1 MSQYNIHNLQR
12 TPSKVR
18 IIGDV
23 HQKYDAYFSLTK
35 DCDYSIQIG
44 DMGFDYKPLNVID
57 HNKHKF
63 FSGNHDSL
71 DQYYSSPH
79 VIESTITTGM
89 SRDYGTATHGG
100 LDFFFLRGGFSID
113 WKQRQKSYLMGGAK
127 SYWDN
132 EELSMEEMEM
142 ALWQYQKMKPDVVI
156 THECPRSISQYVGDN
171 KILEM
176 FGYNPQRF
184 TTKTSE
190 LLEMMFQ
197 SHQPKRWY
205 FGHYHNNWASKING
219 TWFTCIDELSYVEL
233 EV

>member
-1 MSQYNIHNLQR
+1 MSTL
-12 TPSKVR
+12 R

-23 HQKYDAYFSLTK
+23 HAKFQDYIALTK
-35 DCDYSIQIG
+35 GCDYSIQVG
-44 DMGFDYKPLNVID
+44 DMGFDYKPLNIID

-89 SRDYGTATHGG
+89 NKDYGTATHGG
-100 LDFFFLRGGFSID
+100 LNFFFLRGGFSID
-113 WKQRQKSYLMGGAK
+113 WKQRQKSFLMGGAK

-197 SHQPKRWY
+197 SHQPKQWY
-205 FGHYHNNWASKING
+205 FGHYHNNWASKINR
-219 TWFTCIDELSYVEL
+219 TWFTCIDELNYVEL

>member
-1 MSQYNIHNLQR
+1 MSTL
-12 TPSKVR
+12 R

-23 HQKYDAYFSLTK
+23 HAKFQDYIALTK
-35 DCDYSIQIG
+35 GCDYSIQVG
-44 DMGFDYKPLNVID
+44 DMGFDYSELRAINQD
-57 HNKHKF
+57 NHKF
-63 FSGNHDSL
+63 IGGNHDNY
-71 DQYYSSPH
+71 DRYYGSPY
-79 VIESTITTGM
+79 VVESTITTGM

>member
-1 MSQYNIHNLQR
+1 MSTL
-12 TPSKVR
+12 R

-23 HQKYDAYFSLTK
+23 HAKFQDYIALTK
-35 DCDYSIQIG
+35 GCDYSIQVG
-44 DMGFDYKPLNVID
+44 DMGFDYSELRAINQD
-57 HNKHKF
+57 NHKF
-63 FSGNHDSL
+63 IGGNHDNY
-71 DQYYSSPH
+71 DMYYGSPY
-79 VIESTITTGM
+79 VVESTM
-89 SRDYGTATHGG
+89 NKDYGTATHGG

-197 SHQPKRWY
+197 SHQPKMHF
-205 FGHYHNNWASKING
+205 FGHYHVAFNKIING
-219 TWFTCIDELSYVEL
+219 TRFICLPELGYFDMEI
-233 EV
+233 

>member
-1 MSQYNIHNLQR
+1 MKL
-12 TPSKVR
+12 R

-23 HQKYDAYFSLTK
+23 HGKFQDYIALTK
-35 DCDYSIQIG
+35 ECDYSIQVG
-44 DMGFDYKPLNVID
+44 DMGFNYSELRVVSKDD
-57 HNKHKF
+57 HKF
-63 FSGNHDSL
+63 IGGNHDNY
-71 DQYYSSPH
+71 DKYYGSPH
-79 VIESTITTGM
+79 ALGSTITIGM
-89 SRDYGTATHGG
+89 GKDFGIATHGG

-205 FGHYHNNWASKING
+205 FGHYHNNWGAEING
-219 TWFTCIDELSYVEL
+219 TQFRCIDELSYVEL

>member
-1 MSQYNIHNLQR
+1 MSTL
-12 TPSKVR
+12 R

-23 HQKYDAYFSLTK
+23 HGKFQDYIALTK
-35 DCDYSIQIG
+35 GCDYSIQVG
-44 DMGFDYKPLNVID
+44 DMGFNYSELRVVSKDD
-57 HNKHKF
+57 HKF
-63 FSGNHDSL
+63 IGGNHDNY
-71 DQYYSSPH
+71 DKYYGSPH
-79 VIESTITTGM
+79 ALGSTITIGM
-89 SRDYGTATHGG
+89 GKDFGIATHGG

-205 FGHYHNNWASKING
+205 FGHYHNNWASEING
-219 TWFTCIDELSYVEL
+219 TQFRCIDELSYVEL

>member
-1 MSQYNIHNLQR
+1 MSTL
-12 TPSKVR
+12 R

-23 HQKYDAYFSLTK
+23 HGKFQDYIALTK
-35 DCDYSIQIG
+35 GCDYSIQVG
-44 DMGFDYKPLNVID
+44 DMGFDYSELRVVSKD
-57 HNKHKF
+57 DHKF
-63 FSGNHDSL
+63 IGGNHDNY
-71 DQYYSSPH
+71 DKYYGSPH
-79 VIESTITTGM
+79 ALGSTITIGM
-89 SRDYGTATHGG
+89 GKDFGIATHGG

-113 WKQRQKSYLMGGAK
+113 WKQRQKSYLMGAAK

-197 SHQPKRWY
+197 SHQPKVHF
-205 FGHYHNNWASKING
+205 FGHYHNNWGAEING
-219 TWFTCIDELSYVEL
+219 TQFRCIDELSYVEL

>member
-12 TPSKVR
+12 TPSKIR

-23 HQKYDAYFSLTK
+23 HQEYDSYFSLTK

-44 DMGFDYKPLNVID
+44 DMGFDYKPLNVLD

-63 FSGNHDSL
+63 FAGNHDSL

-79 VIESTITTGM
+79 VIESTGTTGK
-89 SRDYGTATHGG
+89 SKDFGTATHGG
-100 LDFFFLRGGFSID
+100 LDFFFVRGGFSID
-113 WKQRQKSYLMGGAK
+113 WKQLQMIFLMGGAK

-132 EELSMEEMEM
+132 EELSIEEMEM
-142 ALWQYQKMKPDVVI
+142 ALWQYQKMKPDVMI
-156 THECPRSISQYVGDN
+156 THECPRSISKHVGDN

-176 FGYNPQRF
+176 FGYNPDRF
-184 TTKTSE
+184 TTNTSE

-197 SHQPKRWY
+197 SHQPKQWY
-205 FGHYHNNWASKING
+205 FGHYHNNWGDKING
-219 TWFTCIDELSYVEL
+219 TKFRCIDELSYVEL

>member
-1 MSQYNIHNLQR
+1 MSQYNIHNPCR
-12 TPSKVR
+12 TPNKIR

-23 HQKYDAYFSLTK
+23 HQKYDDYFSLTK

-44 DMGFDYKPLNVID
+44 DMGFDYKPLNVLD
-57 HNKHKF
+57 HNRHKF
-63 FSGNHDSL
+63 FAGNHDSL

-79 VIESTITTGM
+79 VIESTGTTGK
-89 SRDYGTATHGG
+89 SKDFGTATHGG
-100 LDFFFLRGGFSID
+100 LDFFFVRGGFSID
-113 WKQRQKSYLMGGAK
+113 WKQRQKSFLMGGAK

-132 EELSMEEMEM
+132 EELSIEEMEM
-142 ALWQYQKMKPDVVI
+142 ALWQYQKMKPDVMI
-156 THECPRSISQYVGDN
+156 THECPRSISKHVGDN

-176 FGYNPQRF
+176 FGYNPDRF

-197 SHQPKRWY
+197 YHQPKQWF
-205 FGHYHNNWASKING
+205 FGHYHNDWYDEING
-219 TWFTCIDELSYVEL
+219 TQFRCINELSYVKL

>member
-12 TPSKVR
+12 TPSKIR

-23 HQKYDAYFSLTK
+23 HQEYDSYFSLTK

-44 DMGFDYKPLNVID
+44 DMGFDYKPLNVLD

-63 FSGNHDSL
+63 FAGNHDSL

-79 VIESTITTGM
+79 VIESTGTTGK
-89 SRDYGTATHGG
+89 SKDFGTATHGG
-100 LDFFFLRGGFSID
+100 LDFFFVRGGFSID
-113 WKQRQKSYLMGGAK
+113 WKQLQMIFLMGGAK

-132 EELSMEEMEM
+132 EELSIEEMEM
-142 ALWQYQKMKPDVVI
+142 ALWQYQKMKPDVMI
-156 THECPRSISQYVGDN
+156 THECPRSISKHVGDN

-176 FGYNPQRF
+176 FGYNPDRF
-184 TTKTSE
+184 TTNTSE

-197 SHQPKRWY
+197 SHQPKQWY
-205 FGHYHNNWASKING
+205 FGHYHNNWGAEING
-219 TWFTCIDELSYVEL
+219 TQFRCVDQLSYVEL

>member
-1 MSQYNIHNLQR
+1 MSRL
-12 TPSKVR
+12 R

-23 HQKYDAYFSLTK
+23 HGKFQDYIALTK
-35 DCDYSIQIG
+35 GCDYSIQVG
-44 DMGFDYKPLNVID
+44 DMGFDYSELRAINQD
-57 HNKHKF
+57 NHKF
-63 FSGNHDSL
+63 IGGNHDNY
-71 DQYYSSPH
+71 DKYYASPY
-79 VIESTITTGM
+79 VVRGAQLK
-89 SRDYGTATHGG
+89 DYGIATHGG
-100 LDFFFLRGGFSID
+100 LNFFFLRGGFSID

-132 EELSMEEMEM
+132 EELSMEQMEM
-142 ALWQYQKMKPDVVI
+142 ALWQYQKMKPSIVI

-205 FGHYHNNWASKING
+205 FGHYHNNWASEING
-219 TWFTCIDELSYVEL
+219 TQFRCIDELSYAEL

>member
-1 MSQYNIHNLQR
+1 MSTL
-12 TPSKVR
+12 R

-23 HQKYDAYFSLTK
+23 HGKFQDYIALTK
-35 DCDYSIQIG
+35 ECDYSIQVG
-44 DMGFDYKPLNVID
+44 DMGFNYSELRVVSKDD
-57 HNKHKF
+57 HKF
-63 FSGNHDSL
+63 IGGNHDNY
-71 DQYYSSPH
+71 DKYYGSPH
-79 VIESTITTGM
+79 ALGSTITIGM
-89 SRDYGTATHGG
+89 GKDFGIATHGG

-113 WKQRQKSYLMGGAK
+113 WKQRQKSYLMGAAK

-205 FGHYHNNWASKING
+205 FGHYHNNWGAEING
-219 TWFTCIDELSYVEL
+219 TQFRCIDELSYVEL

>member
-1 MSQYNIHNLQR
+1 MSTL
-12 TPSKVR
+12 R

-23 HQKYDAYFSLTK
+23 HAKFQDYIALTK
-35 DCDYSIQIG
+35 GCDYSIQVG
-44 DMGFDYKPLNVID
+44 DMGFDYSELRAINQD
-57 HNKHKF
+57 NHKF
-63 FSGNHDSL
+63 IGGNHDNY
-71 DQYYSSPH
+71 DRYYGSPY
-79 VIESTITTGM
+79 VVESTM
-89 SRDYGTATHGG
+89 NKDYGTATHGG

-219 TWFTCIDELSYVEL
+219 TRFGCIDELSYVEL

>member
-1 MSQYNIHNLQR
+1 MSTL
-12 TPSKVR
+12 R

-23 HQKYDAYFSLTK
+23 HAKFQDYIALTK
-35 DCDYSIQIG
+35 ECDYSIQVG

-79 VIESTITTGM
+79 VIESTATTGK
-89 SRDYGTATHGG
+89 SKDFGIATHGG

-132 EELSMEEMEM
+132 EELSMEQMEM
-142 ALWQYQKMKPDVVI
+142 ALWQYQKMKPSVVI
-156 THECPRSISQYVGDN
+156 THECPRSISQHVGDN

-197 SHQPKRWY
+197 SHQPKLWL
-205 FGHYHNNWASKING
+205 FGHYHNNWASEINE
-219 TWFTCIDELSYVEL
+219 TQFRCIDELSYAEL

>member
-1 MSQYNIHNLQR
+1 MKL
-12 TPSKVR
+12 R
-18 IIGDV
+18 IVGDA
-23 HQKYDAYFSLTK
+23 HGKFQEYIALTK
-35 DCDYSIQIG
+35 ECDYSIQVG

-63 FSGNHDSL
+63 FAGNHDSL
-71 DQYYSSPH
+71 DKYYTSPH
-79 VIESTITTGM
+79 AIESTATTGK
-89 SRDYGTATHGG
+89 SKDFGTATHGG
-100 LDFFFLRGGFSID
+100 LDFFFVRGGFSID
-113 WKQRQKSYLMGGAK
+113 WKQRQKSFLMGGAK

-142 ALWQYQKMKPDVVI
+142 ALWLYQKMKPDVVI
-156 THECPRSISQYVGDN
+156 THECPRSISKHVGDN

-176 FGYNPQRF
+176 FGYNPDRF

-197 SHQPKRWY
+197 SHQPKQWY
-205 FGHYHNNWASKING
+205 FGHYHNNWYAEING
-219 TWFTCIDELSYVEL
+219 TQFRCVDELSYVEL